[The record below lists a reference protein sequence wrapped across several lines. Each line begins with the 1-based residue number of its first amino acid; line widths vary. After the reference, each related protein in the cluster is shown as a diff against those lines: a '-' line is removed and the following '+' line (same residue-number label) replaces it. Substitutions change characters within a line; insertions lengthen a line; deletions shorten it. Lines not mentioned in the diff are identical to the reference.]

1 MSLKGV
7 NNPAQSFLSEV
18 LPRNVFKVICK
29 AVTLLGNN
37 GVQNNIRVR
46 KILLAATH
54 AELKLVTSKRKGA
67 GTVSVRVVPKNCR
80 KCWYAQI
87 HTSALCTVDVGTCDE
102 VINNYR
108 KRGTQE
114 DGNNCR
120 WSLICAKAVIVSSRC
135 NRHAEKVC
143 M

>member
-54 AELKLVTSKRKGA
+54 AELKFVTSKRKGA
-67 GTVSVRVVPKNCR
+67 GTVSVCVVPKNCR

-87 HTSALCTVDVGTCDE
+87 HTSAFCAVDVGTCDE
-102 VINNYR
+102 VINNYG
-108 KRGTQE
+108 KRGT
-114 DGNNCR
+114 
-120 WSLICAKAVIVSSRC
+120 
-135 NRHAEKVC
+135 
-143 M
+143 

>member
-1 MSLKGV
+1 MSLEGI
-7 NNPAQSFLSEV
+7 NNPPQSFFGEV

-29 AVTLLGNN
+29 AVALLGDN

-67 GTVSVRVVPKNCR
+67 GTVSVCVVPKNCR

-87 HTSALCTVDVGTCDE
+87 HTSALCAVDIGTCDE
-102 VINNYR
+102 VINDYR
-108 KRGTQE
+108 KCGT
-114 DGNNCR
+114 
-120 WSLICAKAVIVSSRC
+120 
-135 NRHAEKVC
+135 
-143 M
+143 

>member
-7 NNPAQSFLSEV
+7 NNPAQSLLSEV

-29 AVTLLGNN
+29 AVALLGDN

-67 GTVSVRVVPKNCR
+67 GTVSVCVVPKNCR
-80 KCWYAQI
+80 KCWYA
-87 HTSALCTVDVGTCDE
+87 
-102 VINNYR
+102 
-108 KRGTQE
+108 
-114 DGNNCR
+114 
-120 WSLICAKAVIVSSRC
+120 
-135 NRHAEKVC
+135 
-143 M
+143 